1 MDFVQFLDMI
11 VHVDKTLG
19 LLIEQYGTLVYAVL
33 FAIMFCETGRAVLF
47 FFPGDTLLFIAGA
60 FCATGQMHLG
70 LLIALLVTAAV
81 TGNTLN
87 YWIGEAI
94 GQRVFTHDYRWINK
108 DAMRRTHEFFEKHG
122 GKTIILA
129 RFVPVVRT
137 FAPFVA
143 GISDMTHARFQM
155 YNVTGALLWVVGL
168 VTAGYFFGNIPWIRD
183 HLTLIVLIGVGAAV
197 VKAAPP
203 PPPPVARG
211 THWSYEG
218 DSGPANWSKINVD
231 WAKCGNGS
239 RQSPIDIRDGMKV
252 ELEQISF
259 DYHPSSFNVVDNGHT
274 VQVGVSGGNYITVQN
289 RMFELQQFHFHRPSE
304 ERINGKAF
312 EMVVHLVHRDAEG
325 RLAVLAL
332 LLERGAPQATIQT
345 VWNNLPLE
353 TFETMQPTILLD
365 PAEMLPARRDY
376 YTYMGSMTSPPCSE
390 GVLWMVMKQPVQASP
405 AQMALFS
412 RLYPLNARPIQP
424 TNGRIIKESN

>member
-1 MDFVQFLDMI
+1 MRHLSALLACSLAAMAVMASAKDAPAAASASASAPMSASARAAAM
-11 VHVDKTLG
+11 KTLT
-19 LLIEQYGTLVYAVL
+19 ESV
-33 FAIMFCETGRAVLF
+33 
-47 FFPGDTLLFIAGA
+47 
-60 FCATGQMHLG
+60 
-70 LLIALLVTAAV
+70 
-81 TGNTLN
+81 
-87 YWIGEAI
+87 
-94 GQRVFTHDYRWINK
+94 K
-108 DAMRRTHEFFEKHG
+108 
-122 GKTIILA
+122 GKEIKGKEVKA
-129 RFVPVVRT
+129 PVVV
-137 FAPFVA
+137 AP
-143 GISDMTHARFQM
+143 TAREKEEAAEVDLSERIAARLAEMRATQ
-155 YNVTGALLWVVGL
+155 A
-168 VTAGYFFGNIPWIRD
+168 ARAAARAKR
-183 HLTLIVLIGVGAAV
+183 AAV

-203 PPPPVARG
+203 PPPPVPRG

-231 WAKCGNGS
+231 WAKCGNGN

-259 DYHPSSFNVVDNGHT
+259 DYHPSSFSVVDNGHT

-353 TFETMQPTILLD
+353 KFDTMQPTILLD

-376 YTYMGSMTSPPCSE
+376 YTYMGSLTSPPCSE
-390 GVLWMVMKQPVQASP
+390 GVLWLVMKQPVQASP

-412 RLYPLNARPIQP
+412 RLYPLNARPVQSG
-424 TNGRIIKESN
+424 NGRIIKESN